1 MCERMNDKNNG
12 AYVDFSRLFAEF
24 IPRLWIILLTVI
36 VFVAAAYGYEQY
48 MKQPLYSST
57 ATIYIG
63 SKDNDNSV
71 NMGEVSLATYLT
83 KDYEELITRR
93 IVLDGVI
100 SQLGLST
107 TPAALKGQVS
117 VSNPANTRM
126 LDIKVI
132 DSDPVRAKNIADSI
146 CAIGSQK
153 IVELMGVDQ
162 VNLVDS
168 GSLSY
173 SPIKS
178 DSTSN
183 LFLAGLVGF
192 FVSVAII
199 AIVIITD
206 DKIKVPDDVERYL
219 GLPVLGATPFVEK
232 INTKKGYAAQSHK
245 SSGSRSARSA
255 GK

>member
-1 MCERMNDKNNG
+1 MSDKNNST
-12 AYVDFSRLFAEF
+12 YVDFSRLLAEF
-24 IPRLWIILLTVI
+24 IPRMWIILLTVI

-48 MKQPLYSST
+48 VKQPLYSSS

-63 SKDNDNSV
+63 AKGGDNNV

-93 IVLDGVI
+93 SVLDGVI
-100 SQLGLST
+100 SKLGLST
-107 TPAALKGQVS
+107 TPSALKGQVS

-132 DSDPVRAKNIADSI
+132 DTDPVRAKNIADAI
-146 CAIGSQK
+146 CAVGSQK

-173 SPIKS
+173 APINSGSASK
-178 DSTSN
+178 
-183 LFLAGLVGF
+183 LFLAGLAGF
-192 FVSVAII
+192 FVSAAII
-199 AIVIITD
+199 AVVIITD
-206 DKIKVPDDVERYL
+206 DKIKMPEDVERYL
-219 GLPVLGATPFVEK
+219 GLPVLGATPFAEK
-232 INTKKGYAAQSHK
+232 VNMKKEYAAQSHK
-245 SSGSRSARSA
+245 SGSRSARSA